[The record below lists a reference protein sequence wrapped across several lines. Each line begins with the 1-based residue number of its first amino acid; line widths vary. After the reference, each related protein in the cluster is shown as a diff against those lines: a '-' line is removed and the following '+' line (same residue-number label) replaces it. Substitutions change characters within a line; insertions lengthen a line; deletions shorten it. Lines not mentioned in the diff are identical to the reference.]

1 MPKRLS
7 DTEVSDEPVTICSY
21 HHITYMCIYYL
32 YISIYI
38 YIYIYIHHR
47 ILFGSSFVLVSAWLF
62 VVFFSSMAGLVAEVS
77 LLYLMECMRSG
88 NHKELAG
95 YSETADGAWV
105 AKTLKLILHLAER
118 TEATMKPVGTLQTS
132 LATLSIQDECLSAD
146 APLADDRDESFLSP
160 KKRRGTQDGPIDMDV
175 GENVA
180 SEPLLV
186 LSPSKR
192 LCGKQQHDLVLR
204 RNPKYCQRPDCVF
217 SRSMPGE
224 ACWTGGGSNCVW
236 CDPDAMA
243 RALEGGPA
251 LTNLRVSLS
260 IFKKKNTAVHERALA
275 LLPTDFLCVNSWE
288 PSNRGQKQLFSVF

>member
-1 MPKRLS
+1 
-7 DTEVSDEPVTICSY
+7 
-21 HHITYMCIYYL
+21 
-32 YISIYI
+32 
-38 YIYIYIHHR
+38 
-47 ILFGSSFVLVSAWLF
+47 VLVSAWLF

-105 AKTLKLILHLAER
+105 ANTLKLILHLAER

-132 LATLSIQDECLSAD
+132 FATLSIQDECLSAD

-236 CDPDAMA
+236 CDPDAMV

-251 LTNLRVSLS
+251 LIHLRVSLS

>member
-1 MPKRLS
+1 MGLGL
-7 DTEVSDEPVTICSY
+7 PVAS
-21 HHITYMCIYYL
+21 
-32 YISIYI
+32 
-38 YIYIYIHHR
+38 
-47 ILFGSSFVLVSAWLF
+47 
-62 VVFFSSMAGLVAEVS
+62 
-77 LLYLMECMRSG
+77 
-88 NHKELAG
+88 
-95 YSETADGAWV
+95 
-105 AKTLKLILHLAER
+105 TLQLILKLAER
-118 TEATMKPVGTLQTS
+118 TEATMKSVGTLQAS
-132 LATLSIQDECLSAD
+132 LATLSIQDECMSAD
-146 APLADDRDESFLSP
+146 APLADDRDESLLSPKKRRGTQEGPIDMDVGEDVASEPLLVLSPAKRLCGKQQHDLVLRAPLADDRDESFLSP

-224 ACWTGGGSNCVW
+224 PCRTDGGFNCVW

-251 LTNLRVSLS
+251 LTHLRVSLS
-260 IFKKKNTAVHERALA
+260 IFKKKNTEVHERALA

-288 PSNRGQKQLFSVF
+288 PSTNVSQSDRGQKQLFSVF

>member
-1 MPKRLS
+1 
-7 DTEVSDEPVTICSY
+7 V
-21 HHITYMCIYYL
+21 CIYYL

-38 YIYIYIHHR
+38 YIYIYNR

-132 LATLSIQDECLSAD
+132 FATLSIQDECLSAD

-236 CDPDAMA
+236 CDPDAMV